1 MSSGG
6 YEMNPT
12 AVFKRYELKY
22 LMDQQ
27 QFKEVKRAI
36 DDNMRIDGFGHSLI
50 NNIYLDTENYLLA
63 RRSIDKPV
71 YKEKLRIRS
80 YGTVKEDDPVFVEL
94 KKKYESVVYKRR
106 LSMPLNEAME
116 WFTSVNAYHP
126 DTQIGREIDYTRQ
139 RYEGIGPRMLLSYER
154 EAYRPID
161 GSDLR
166 ITLDTNIRARLED
179 VDLTSIPG
187 GIDVAPKGAV
197 LMEVKTLYGFPSWL
211 NSVLSANRVY
221 KISFSK
227 YGNAYKMLILGK
239 NQNELYSQSGT
250 KHTLEM
256 ESSGWE
262 AGNIPSLRVSR
273 SKPMTIA

>member
-262 AGNIPSLRVSR
+262 AGKIPSLRVSR

>member
-1 MSSGG
+1 
-6 YEMNPT
+6 MNPT
-12 AVFKRYELKY
+12 AEFKRYELKY

-250 KHTLEM
+250 KLTLEM

-262 AGNIPSLRVSR
+262 AGKIPSLRVSR

>member
-179 VDLTSIPG
+179 VELTSIPG
-187 GIDVAPKGAV
+187 GIDVAPKGTV
-197 LMEVKTLYGFPSWL
+197 LMELKTLYGFPSWL

-250 KHTLEM
+250 KLTLEM

-262 AGNIPSLRVSR
+262 AGKIPSLRVSR

>member
-250 KHTLEM
+250 KLTLEM

>member
-227 YGNAYKMLILGK
+227 YGNAYKMLILEK

-250 KHTLEM
+250 KLTLEM

-262 AGNIPSLRVSR
+262 AGKIPSLRVSR